1 MKWLKDQFPGK
12 KIGLI
17 WDHAP
22 AHTNGVVDQFLRDTS
37 SWLKTELIPW
47 DLTSVLQVCDL
58 IINKPFKQHVRNG
71 YYRWRTTFVRQ
82 QRDSGVTGKLNI
94 KIPRDVLINLIENA
108 VKQMNRKQRET
119 PTIRAMF
126 QSVGQDPFVNCSEQF
141 KIHLDSLS
149 KDSMYRNVINA
160 QRYLNIDTE

>member
-1 MKWLKDQFPGK
+1 MFCSYESWKNEGEGRIATIAFQKKHWFDTDITIRWLKWLKDQFPGK

-22 AHTNGVVDQFLRDTS
+22 AHTNGVVDQFLRDAS
-37 SWLKTELIPW
+37 SWLKTELIPGG
-47 DLTSVLQVCDL
+47 LTSVLQVCDL

-94 KIPRDVLINLIENA
+94 KFLVTFSLTSL
-108 VKQMNRKQRET
+108 
-119 PTIRAMF
+119 
-126 QSVGQDPFVNCSEQF
+126 
-141 KIHLDSLS
+141 KIL
-149 KDSMYRNVINA
+149 
-160 QRYLNIDTE
+160 